1 MSSAARD
8 IDAALIERLNQL
20 QIREASEALRATN
33 PETGE
38 PSPRS
43 PRVSV
48 LECVV
53 PDPEAPKKTRA
64 KGKKHAGKKRVSG
77 YQHFV
82 SKEFPRAKK
91 DLATGMSFP
100 GRMIPAPRVFC
111 ELGRRWRSFSQL
123 EREAWVAA
131 AANNGPTPPSW
142 REVINARP
150 LEYFRVVDP
159 QEPASDVP
167 CESVSGLRLL
177 TAKRGVAD
185 GAPGWNL
192 SSYHDGDTDDGDTDD
207 GDTDEGCNGDCYYR
221 KCVDDKIK
229 PHGWWRERKMT
240 TEEADDLVCSMDGL
254 GNAW

>member
-1 MSSAARD
+1 
-8 IDAALIERLNQL
+8 
-20 QIREASEALRATN
+20 
-33 PETGE
+33 
-38 PSPRS
+38 
-43 PRVSV
+43 
-48 LECVV
+48 
-53 PDPEAPKKTRA
+53 
-64 KGKKHAGKKRVSG
+64 
-77 YQHFV
+77 
-82 SKEFPRAKK
+82 
-91 DLATGMSFP
+91 
-100 GRMIPAPRVFC
+100 MITAQRVFC

-150 LEYFRVVDP
+150 LEYFRVVGP
-159 QEPASDVP
+159 QEPASDGQR
-167 CESVSGLRLL
+167 EAVSGLPLL

-185 GAPGWNL
+185 GAPGWNW
-192 SSYHDGDTDDGDTDD
+192 SSDHDGDTDDGDTS
-207 GDTDEGCNGDCYYR
+207 EGCNGDCYCL